1 MSRLFVRW
9 TVILV
14 AVYLIVCYLST
25 VIFRTD
31 IWRQLYYLMFEL
43 CVCLCLTA
51 QGAYHCKYIR
61 WTAYTIFIED
71 CVATSDTFLDYI
83 PDNVMAVVSPTI
95 LTVGLATTT
104 ALAIRHYIR
113 VRRIKKIW
121 QTNHQ
126 S

>member
-14 AVYLIVCYLST
+14 AVYLIVCYLTT

-83 PDNVMAVVSPTI
+83 LHDWLWAKWKHSFWNRLSNRQEAASEAC
-95 LTVGLATTT
+95 VGNDCLSWFF
-104 ALAIRHYIR
+104 
-113 VRRIKKIW
+113 V
-121 QTNHQ
+121 
-126 S
+126 